1 MKKVLFLLLMAV
13 MTAGKLSAQ
22 DILGE
27 WVTTFADA
35 EQTVAFTL
43 GFNKDKTAN
52 IRVVIDATD
61 PEIGSMTMR
70 IELSGT
76 YSVDG
81 DQLKLVSDA
90 KKADVKLIGMKLKG
104 EMGEAAKDPATE
116 KMIRSML
123 EQQLGTQKVEML
135 AGVPINT
142 TLTIVSKT
150 DDKLTLLEN
159 GTEEAMEFMKI
170 NK

>member
-1 MKKVLFLLLMAV
+1 MKKTLFLLLMAV

-76 YSVDG
+76 YAVDG

-116 KMIRSML
+116 KMLRSML

>member
-1 MKKVLFLLLMAV
+1 MKKALFLLLMAV

-43 GFNKDKTAN
+43 GFNKDKTSN

-76 YSVDG
+76 YAVDG
-81 DQLKLVSDA
+81 DQLKLESDA

>member
-43 GFNKDKTAN
+43 GFNKDKTSN

-76 YSVDG
+76 YAVDG

>member
-1 MKKVLFLLLMAV
+1 MKKTLFLLLMAV

-76 YSVDG
+76 YAVDG

-116 KMIRSML
+116 KMLRSML

-135 AGVPINT
+135 AGFPINT

>member
-1 MKKVLFLLLMAV
+1 MAV

-43 GFNKDKTAN
+43 GFNKDKTSN

-76 YSVDG
+76 YAVDG

>member
-1 MKKVLFLLLMAV
+1 MKKALFLLLMAV

-43 GFNKDKTAN
+43 GFNKDKTSN

-76 YSVDG
+76 YAVDG